1 MASCAAK
8 GGLVPFEYI
17 SVEEAI
23 RRGGLRMV
31 VVGGVPSP
39 WGEAAKG
46 LLHIKGIEWTAVRLV
61 YDSEALKEWAGQ
73 RSGPVAIYNDEPPR
87 AGWKEI
93 LELAERL
100 EPSPALLPAD
110 AADRHY
116 LLQTAEEILGKDS
129 LTWSRRLQLVHA
141 GLQNAG
147 GFPGRVAGYLAK
159 KYGYTPELGA
169 AASAR
174 VAGML
179 EKLADRLNAQRAV
192 GSGYYIGNELT
203 ALDVYAATA
212 MAMFRPLPE
221 AQCRMDP
228 TTRAAFELKDPAV
241 EAALDPVLTEHRD
254 RMYEKHLVLPLSL

>member
-1 MASCAAK
+1 MTYRY
-8 GGLVPFEYI
+8 V

-23 RRGGLRMV
+23 PMKGLCMV

-46 LLHIKGIEWTAVRLV
+46 LLHIKGIDWVAVKLV
-61 YDSEALKEWAGQ
+61 YDSEALKEWAGGQ

-87 AGWKEI
+87 SGWKEI

-110 AADRHY
+110 AADRDY
-116 LLQTAEEILGKDS
+116 ILQTVQEILGERS
-129 LTWSRRLQLVHA
+129 LAWMRRLQMIHA

-169 AASAR
+169 GAPAR
-174 VAGML
+174 
-179 EKLADRLNAQRAV
+179 
-192 GSGYYIGNELT
+192 I
-203 ALDVYAATA
+203 
-212 MAMFRPLPE
+212 
-221 AQCRMDP
+221 
-228 TTRAAFELKDPAV
+228 V
-241 EAALDPVLTEHRD
+241 EI
-254 RMYEKHLVLPLSL
+254 